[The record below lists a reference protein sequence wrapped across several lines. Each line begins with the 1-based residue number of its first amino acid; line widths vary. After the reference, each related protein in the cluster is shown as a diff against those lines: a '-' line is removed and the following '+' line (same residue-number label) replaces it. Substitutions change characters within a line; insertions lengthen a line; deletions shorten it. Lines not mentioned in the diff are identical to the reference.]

1 MGQITLVRHGQANS
15 GARTEEEYDRLS
27 DRGADQARLLGN
39 YLRAHEDGFDT
50 FLRGTLNRHDA
61 TARAVGTL
69 QDTPQIEVDARLNEM
84 DYLTLGRA
92 LEEGHGVPQPG
103 PENFMDHF
111 IQVMTA
117 WKQAEI
123 CGQETYESFETRIAG
138 VLDEATKPGRRVIC
152 ITSGGVIAM
161 MIRHLLRLDLPA
173 MARIALPIYNTS
185 LHRIDVTPR
194 GAVLS
199 GYNAIPHLAQPEYAE
214 LRTYY

>member
-15 GARTEEEYDRLS
+15 GALTEEDYDRLS
-27 DRGADQARLLGN
+27 ETGGRQAEILGQ
-39 YLRAHEDGFDT
+39 YLRDTGEAFDLV
-50 FLRGTLNRHDA
+50 LRGTLKRHDGTA
-61 TARAVGTL
+61 TRMGT
-69 QDTPQIEVDARLNEM
+69 IGAEAGIDARLNEM

-92 LEEGHGVPQPG
+92 LEENHGVPQPG
-103 PENFMDHF
+103 PDSFMDHF

-123 CGQETYESFETRIAG
+123 IGQETYESFETRIAG
-138 VLDEATKPGRRVIC
+138 VLEEAMQPGRRVLC
-152 ITSGGVIAM
+152 VTSGGVIAM

-173 MARIALPIYNTS
+173 MARVALPIYNTS

-199 GYNAIPHLAQPEYAE
+199 GFNAIPHLAAPGHAP